1 MRKILMT
8 CALAFFTT
16 TIVFAQNNSIDSALV
31 KSLQLDTMKV
41 QLLNRISE
49 HTAPL
54 YKLYPTE
61 NMWTFLEL
69 ETFSGRIWQ
78 VQYSMESNKRFKT
91 VLNST
96 DYVYM
101 FDDDNSVAFAG
112 RFELYKTQNTYNF
125 LLLDTF
131 SGRVWQIQWS
141 LDSKNRGVVDQIQ

>member
-1 MRKILMT
+1 MRQLLILFI
-8 CALAFFTT
+8 LA
-16 TIVFAQNNSIDSALV
+16 INCLAVDAQNRTTDSTSI

-41 QLLNRISE
+41 ELLHRISE

-96 DYVYM
+96 DYVYLY
-101 FDDDNSVAFAG
+101 DDDESEAFAG
-112 RFELYKTQNTYNF
+112 RFELHKTLNTYNF
-125 LLLDTF
+125 LLLDTYT
-131 SGRVWQIQWS
+131 GRVWQIQWS
-141 LDSKNRGVVDQIQ
+141 LDSNKRGVVEQIR